1 MDLLASLVFFRL
13 KSEDFKSSDFK
24 SVSILS
30 SRITCVLM
38 QSRLWSLN
46 QISEASAYLL
56 KCMLKYVFCSL
67 GQVKHGKY

>member
-1 MDLLASLVFFRL
+1 MSRGGFWTVLRVWYSSDLLS
-13 KSEDFKSSDFK
+13 FKSI
-24 SVSILS
+24 SILS
-30 SRITCVLM
+30 SSIACVLM

-46 QISEASAYLL
+46 QISETSAYLL